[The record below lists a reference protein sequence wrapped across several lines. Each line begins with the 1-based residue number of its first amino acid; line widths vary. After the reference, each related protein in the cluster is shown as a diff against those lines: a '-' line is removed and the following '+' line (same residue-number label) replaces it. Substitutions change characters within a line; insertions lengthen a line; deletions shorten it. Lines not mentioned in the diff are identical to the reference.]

1 MILLESK
8 TTTIDKIMKENAII
22 VSGYFNP
29 LHKGHIEYFL
39 NAKKIADKLIVIV
52 NNDKQRGIKGSK
64 EFMLQDERIFIVKNL
79 KMVDFVYL
87 SIDQDRSVSQTIIL
101 IHKELAKDYNLLFG
115 NGGDQT
121 NEVIPEKEICNN
133 LSIEL
138 IDNLGDKIQSSSILL
153 KNRL

>member
-1 MILLESK
+1 
-8 TTTIDKIMKENAII
+8 
-22 VSGYFNP
+22 
-29 LHKGHIEYFL
+29 
-39 NAKKIADKLIVIV
+39 
-52 NNDKQRGIKGSK
+52 
-64 EFMLQDERIFIVKNL
+64 MLQDERIFIVKNL

-153 KNRL
+153 KNRLWR

>member
-39 NAKKIADKLIVIV
+39 NAKKIADKLIVVV